1 MHKQLLQNSKTKN
14 INTDTNNI
22 NTFKLENNLLKDISF
37 HPELRDTIDVWD
49 SQLVALGN
57 KIIERRLKFVEELN
71 ENSFDG
77 IDLALFSAGA
87 SVAKTYAPIAEAKG
101 AVVVDNSSCFRQ
113 DSDKAL
119 IVPEVNPFDADPKSG
134 YSRIIANPNC
144 STIQS
149 IVPLKP
155 LEEKYGLKRVVYT
168 TYQAVSGSGMKGIQD
183 LEKSLKGEKC
193 TFYPYQISDT
203 CIPEIDV
210 ALENGYTK
218 EEMKMVNETR
228 KMLHLPDLKVSAT
241 CVRVPVKNSHA
252 VSIMVEL
259 EKEFDLEEVKE
270 LLSNYPGIVV
280 VDDLKNHKYPV
291 AQLSNGNNLVYVGR
305 IRRDLSCDNGLLLY
319 TVGDNIR
326 KGAASNAVQIA
337 QYMDKKG
344 WIK

>member
-1 MHKQLLQNSKTKN
+1 MGNKKYNVAIVGATGLVGG
-14 INTDTNNI
+14 
-22 NTFKLENNLLKDISF
+22 TFLKVLAEVKFPINNLRLLASAKSAGKVITYDEKDYI
-37 HPELRDTIDVWD
+37 
-49 SQLVALGN
+49 
-57 KIIERRLKFVEELN
+57 VEELN

-77 IDLALFSAGA
+77 MDLALFSAGA
-87 SVAKTYAPIAEAKG
+87 SVSKIYAPIAEAKG
-101 AVVVDNSSCFRQ
+101 CLVIDNSSCFRN
-113 DSDKAL
+113 DTDKAL
-119 IVPEVNPFDADPKSG
+119 IVPEVNADDADPDLG

-144 STIQS
+144 STIQA
-149 IVPLKP
+149 IIPLKP
-155 LEEKYGLKRVVYT
+155 LSEKYGLKRVVYT
-168 TYQAVSGSGMKGIQD
+168 TYQAVSGSGMKGILD

-193 TFYPYQISDT
+193 TFYPYNISET

-210 ALENGYTK
+210 ALDNGYTK

-259 EKEFDLEEVKE
+259 EKEFDVEEVKK
-270 LLSNYPGIVV
+270 LIAGYPGLVL

-291 AQLSNGNNLVYVGR
+291 SQLSNGNNLVYVGR

-337 QYMDKKG
+337 EYMNEKG

>member
-1 MHKQLLQNSKTKN
+1 MENKKYNVAIVGATGLVGG
-14 INTDTNNI
+14 
-22 NTFKLENNLLKDISF
+22 TFLKVLAEVKFPINNL
-37 HPELRDTIDVWD
+37 
-49 SQLVALGN
+49 
-57 KIIERRLKFVEELN
+57 RLLASAKSAGKVIVYEGKEYIVEELN

-77 IDLALFSAGA
+77 MDLALFSAGA
-87 SVAKTYAPIAEAKG
+87 QVSKIYAPIAEAKG
-101 AVVVDNSSCFRQ
+101 CLVIDNSSCFRN
-113 DSDKAL
+113 DTDKAL
-119 IVPEVNPFDADPKSG
+119 IVPEVNAFDADPALG
-134 YSRIIANPNC
+134 FSRIIANPNC
-144 STIQS
+144 STIQA
-149 IVPLKP
+149 IIPLKP
-155 LEEKYGLKRVVYT
+155 LAEKYGLKRVVYT
-168 TYQAVSGSGMKGIQD
+168 TYQAVSGSGMKGILD

-193 TFYPYQISDT
+193 TFYPYNISET

-210 ALENGYTK
+210 ALDNGYTK

-259 EKEFDLEEVKE
+259 EKEFDVEEVKK
-270 LLSNYPGIVV
+270 LLANYPGLVL

-291 AQLSNGNNLVYVGR
+291 SQLSNGNNLVYVGR

-337 QYMDKKG
+337 EYMDEKG